1 MKNFGGINWK
11 VRFNNPQFYAQ
22 VLIAIL
28 APILAYMGISYD
40 EITTWSKLGTLILE
54 AIGNPYVVG
63 LTIVSVYNAINDPT
77 VAGFKDSDQAL
88 DYDKPKKGAK

>member
-40 EITTWSKLGTLILE
+40 EITTWTKLGTLILE

-88 DYDKPKKGAK
+88 DYVKPKKEAK